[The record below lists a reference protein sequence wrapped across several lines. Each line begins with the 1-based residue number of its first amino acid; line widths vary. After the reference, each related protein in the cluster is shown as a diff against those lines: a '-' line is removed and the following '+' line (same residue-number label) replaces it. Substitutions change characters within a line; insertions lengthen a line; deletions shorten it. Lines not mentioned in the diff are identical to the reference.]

1 MKYIFNRLNGFI
13 ILILVLLTAA
23 IVTSSF
29 TINEKMYNYDEI
41 TAEEDS
47 EGSEESSE
55 TTAFA

>member
-29 TINEKMYNYDEI
+29 TINEKMYHYSEI

-47 EGSEESSE
+47 DGSEESSE